1 MHSNVKIPIF
11 GFVLYLFLGCYIAF
25 AETAAESEKLATT
38 INYLLSF
45 VENSDCTFIRNE
57 KAHTAKEA
65 VAHMRRKYG
74 HFKDEINTPEEFIR
88 LAASKSIMSGKPYMV
103 RIKNGKLMKSET
115 WMLEALEDYRAENQP
130 DTDTTQRSCGQ

>member
-57 KAHTAKEA
+57 KAIFTLRFGNLYYDICDLT
-65 VAHMRRKYG
+65 V
-74 HFKDEINTPEEFIR
+74 N
-88 LAASKSIMSGKPYMV
+88 
-103 RIKNGKLMKSET
+103 
-115 WMLEALEDYRAENQP
+115 ALILQLI
-130 DTDTTQRSCGQ
+130 